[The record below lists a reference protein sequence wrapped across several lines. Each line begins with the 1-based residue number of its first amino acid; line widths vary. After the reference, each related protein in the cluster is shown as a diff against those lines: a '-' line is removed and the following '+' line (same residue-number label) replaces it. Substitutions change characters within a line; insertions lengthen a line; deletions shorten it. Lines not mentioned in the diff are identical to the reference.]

1 MKMSKIKK
9 PGQQQQ
15 CRCCLEVIGLKD
27 LWTEYYNGDEREVYG
42 EMVNECFAMPWEH
55 EDSKREYICDG
66 CVTRLRDAVS
76 FRKEILH
83 SDQLLKEHIKN
94 EAVAGHSVKEEEMS
108 DAEIETEYLSI
119 DYLDEDGQHKSNSS
133 IEIKIES
140 GGIKEES
147 IPSKSGRRYTE
158 EDFKKC
164 IEAVK
169 SRKLSQTKA
178 SIIYHVPRTTIR
190 HALANLPQEPPTVPK
205 RSKSS
210 DKSPSPHKSPSSDKS
225 SSPHKSL
232 SPYKFSSPDRSPSSD
247 KSPSLHKSQNPDEPP
262 STPVKR
268 GVILKKRQQNLDNLI
283 KFTNATPIKNVRR
296 GYICYFCPKEYEDPK
311 DLKDHTIADHLKY
324 SNVSRSNVS
333 RIQVISDSSIKLD
346 VTDLVCRIC
355 GKPLLTLEMAFDHI
369 RGHDVKI
376 HLDSKDQLVPFKFD
390 GKTQKCVVCNEI
402 LTSFKL
408 LNDHLNQ
415 NHYKN
420 FECGTCKRGF
430 ITKSSLQS
438 HLIIHQTGEYRCKF
452 CEKVFNLRARKI
464 QHERYAHMGKRRNK
478 CLYCD
483 EKFLDADQ
491 KRKHH
496 SEVHG
501 IARQKFPCNSCDKHY
516 FTQASL
522 HRHIEGYHLMKRPY
536 KCPECESTF
545 FKRNL
550 LTMHMVKHTGVK
562 QFQCD
567 ICKKTYGRKGTLQT
581 HMRIHANLKQY
592 KCELCSKE
600 FLHKCT
606 WKGHMASKHN
616 QAV

>member
-190 HALANLPQEPPTVPK
+190 HALASIKKEEDKAKREK
-205 RSKSS
+205 RS
-210 DKSPSPHKSPSSDKS
+210 SPNKAKQEEMRKH
-225 SSPHKSL
+225 
-232 SPYKFSSPDRSPSSD
+232 
-247 KSPSLHKSQNPDEPP
+247 
-262 STPVKR
+262 
-268 GVILKKRQQNLDNLI
+268 GDNIYTL
-283 KFTNATPIKNVRR
+283 FTYTNATPIRCKNDF
-296 GYICYFCPKEYEDPK
+296 GYACCFCAEVYQEPNI
-311 DLKDHTIADHLKY
+311 LKDHTIKCHEYEMRTKFMEGKRLGDYLVKLDITNLECNICNAGLKSLDEAFAHLKEH
-324 SNVSRSNVS
+324 N
-333 RIQVISDSSIKLD
+333 
-346 VTDLVCRIC
+346 
-355 GKPLLTLEMAFDHI
+355 KPM
-369 RGHDVKI
+369 
-376 HLDSKDQLVPFKFD
+376 HLDINNHIMPFKFE
-390 GKTQKCVVCNEI
+390 GEELKCVYCKVVFNK
-402 LTSFKL
+402 FKKL
-408 LNDHLNQ
+408 LEHMNR
-415 NHYKN
+415 HYRN
-420 FECGTCKRGF
+420 CVCDICGAGF
-430 ITKSSLQS
+430 INRSTFTVHYHGHSLG
-438 HLIIHQTGEYRCKF
+438 HFPCHH
-452 CEKVFNLRARKI
+452 CEKVFDTKRKQRSHEMAIHIHAQKSYKCGYCNEHFSTHWKKEKHISSEHGVNLREI
-464 QHERYAHMGKRRNK
+464 K
-478 CLYCD
+478 C
-483 EKFLDADQ
+483 Q
-491 KRKHH
+491 
-496 SEVHG
+496 V
-501 IARQKFPCNSCDKHY
+501 CDKVCL
-516 FTQASL
+516 TANSL
-522 HRHIEGYHLMKRPY
+522 RIHVKRDHLKERRF
-536 KCPECESTF
+536 ECKVCDYRF
-545 FKRNL
+545 FGSQELRE
-550 LTMHMVKHTGVK
+550 HMVKHTGIRDYK
-562 QFQCD
+562 CD
-567 ICKKTYGRKGTLQT
+567 ICLKSYGKKSTLRE
-581 HMRIHANLKQY
+581 HIRIHADDRRF
-592 KCELCSKE
+592 KCGHCDLAFIQKCS
-600 FLHKCT
+600 LNNHLR
-606 WKGHMASKHN
+606 SKHGYVRV
-616 QAV
+616 QS

>member
-190 HALANLPQEPPTVPK
+190 HALANPENTSSNNDK
-205 RSKSS
+205 KIERSKHI
-210 DKSPSPHKSPSSDKS
+210 D
-225 SSPHKSL
+225 
-232 SPYKFSSPDRSPSSD
+232 
-247 KSPSLHKSQNPDEPP
+247 NI
-262 STPVKR
+262 ST
-268 GVILKKRQQNLDNLI
+268 L
-283 KFTNATPIKNVRR
+283 FHHTNATPIRSQKDI
-296 GYICYFCPKEYEDPK
+296 GYGCCFCDKFYIKPAELKQHTRDIHQDQILNIMRDKSLNDYHAKLDITGLQCNDCK
-311 DLKDHTIADHLKY
+311 TGIADLDAMMRHLKDHD
-324 SNVSRSNVS
+324 R
-333 RIQVISDSSIKLD
+333 D
-346 VTDLVCRIC
+346 
-355 GKPLLTLEMAFDHI
+355 
-369 RGHDVKI
+369 I
-376 HLDSKDQLVPFKFD
+376 HLDINNHIMPFSFEGDELRCVICKAEFIKF
-390 GKTQKCVVCNEI
+390 KKLAEHMNKHYRNRVC
-402 LTSFKL
+402 
-408 LNDHLNQ
+408 DV
-415 NHYKN
+415 
-420 FECGTCKRGF
+420 CGAGF
-430 ITKSSLQS
+430 INERSFQ
-438 HLIIHQTGEYRCKF
+438 IHFKVHKKGVFSCKF
-452 CEKVFNLRARKI
+452 CEKVFDTFGKKKS
-464 QHERYAHMGKRRNK
+464 HESAVHIHSQMLSKCGYCNKKFKTHRNK
-478 CLYCD
+478 EKHISSEHGVRLKEIKCKLCGKVYKTANALRVHTRRDHLKERPFECQLCDYTAYGSRCL
-483 EKFLDADQ
+483 K
-491 KRKHH
+491 
-496 SEVHG
+496 
-501 IARQKFPCNSCDKHY
+501 N
-516 FTQASL
+516 
-522 HRHIEGYHLMKRPY
+522 
-536 KCPECESTF
+536 
-545 FKRNL
+545 
-550 LTMHMVKHTGVK
+550 HMLKHTGVRE
-562 QFQCD
+562 FQCD
-567 ICKKTYGRKGTLQT
+567 VCLKSYARKKTLRE
-581 HMRIHANLKQY
+581 HMRIHEDDRRF
-592 KCELCSKE
+592 KCEHCGMAFIQNCS
-600 FLHKCT
+600 L
-606 WKGHMASKHN
+606 KGHMRSKHRDLMPS
-616 QAV
+616 V

>member
-190 HALANLPQEPPTVPK
+190 HALARHRRTGAKTSEQK
-205 RSKSS
+205 IKKYI
-210 DKSPSPHKSPSSDKS
+210 D
-225 SSPHKSL
+225 
-232 SPYKFSSPDRSPSSD
+232 
-247 KSPSLHKSQNPDEPP
+247 
-262 STPVKR
+262 PVEVGDFHSR
-268 GVILKKRQQNLDNLI
+268 MFPELLNFGIDLATLMDYS
-283 KFTNATPIKNVRR
+283 NATPIRCRGGR
-296 GYICYFCPKEYEDPK
+296 GYKCCYCSEEFPDAADLKRHTMTDHDRETRCGLIKGRYAASSLVKLDITSLQCSKCRCDFDAIQHLIDHIVDVHGENIHRDIKNYILPFKFQGEELRCVICFTPFNKFKVLQEHMSTHFRNFICDYCSSGFVTRTILLNHMKGHQMGFYKCDFCPKTYDTHRKKKAHERLVHIHRNMLNKCGYCNEKFSRFSKKEEHLVQVHGVRSITFNCQACDK
-311 DLKDHTIADHLKY
+311 VFVSQRGLRDHTKRDHLMERRHKC
-324 SNVSRSNVS
+324 NVCDMLFFR
-333 RIQVISDSSIKLD
+333 QSD
-346 VTDLVCRIC
+346 V
-355 GKPLLTLEMAFDHI
+355 
-369 RGHDVKI
+369 
-376 HLDSKDQLVPFKFD
+376 
-390 GKTQKCVVCNEI
+390 
-402 LTSFKL
+402 
-408 LNDHLNQ
+408 
-415 NHYKN
+415 
-420 FECGTCKRGF
+420 
-430 ITKSSLQS
+430 
-438 HLIIHQTGEYRCKF
+438 
-452 CEKVFNLRARKI
+452 RK
-464 QHERYAHMGKRRNK
+464 
-478 CLYCD
+478 
-483 EKFLDADQ
+483 
-491 KRKHH
+491 
-496 SEVHG
+496 
-501 IARQKFPCNSCDKHY
+501 
-516 FTQASL
+516 
-522 HRHIEGYHLMKRPY
+522 
-536 KCPECESTF
+536 
-545 FKRNL
+545 
-550 LTMHMVKHTGVK
+550 HMVKHTGART
-562 QFQCD
+562 FQCSV
-567 ICKKTYGRKGTLQT
+567 CLKSYGRRNTLRE
-581 HMRIHANLKQY
+581 HMRIHADDRRF
-592 KCELCSKE
+592 KCEYCGQAFVQKCS
-600 FLHKCT
+600 
-606 WKGHMASKHN
+606 WRGHMRAKHGE
-616 QAV
+616 QV

>member
-190 HALANLPQEPPTVPK
+190 HALA
-205 RSKSS
+205 
-210 DKSPSPHKSPSSDKS
+210 SPDDGPRDGKVKKPAKATTNAHKSNQDEKNK
-225 SSPHKSL
+225 HQDNITSL
-232 SPYKFSSPDRSPSSD
+232 
-247 KSPSLHKSQNPDEPP
+247 
-262 STPVKR
+262 
-268 GVILKKRQQNLDNLI
+268 LKH
-283 KFTNATPIKNVRR
+283 TNATPIRCEKDSR
-296 GYICYFCPKEYEDPK
+296 YACCFCADLYREPAELKKHNIKKHQSDIDTIMTGKRLQDYLVKLDITGLKCNLCAFKPDSLEDIMKHLEGHDKTIHTDINNHIVPFVFDGD
-311 DLKDHTIADHLKY
+311 DLKCA
-324 SNVSRSNVS
+324 
-333 RIQVISDSSIKLD
+333 
-346 VTDLVCRIC
+346 IC
-355 GKPLLTLEMAFDHI
+355 
-369 RGHDVKI
+369 
-376 HLDSKDQLVPFKFD
+376 
-390 GKTQKCVVCNEI
+390 KT
-402 LTSFKL
+402 
-408 LNDHLNQ
+408 
-415 NHYKN
+415 
-420 FECGTCKRGF
+420 GF
-430 ITKSSLQS
+430 NTF
-438 HLIIHQTGEYRCKF
+438 R
-452 CEKVFNLRARKI
+452 KVFL
-464 QHERYAHMGKRRNK
+464 HMHTHYRN
-478 CLYCD
+478 
-483 EKFLDADQ
+483 
-491 KRKHH
+491 H
-496 SEVHG
+496 V
-501 IARQKFPCNSCDKHY
+501 
-516 FTQASL
+516 
-522 HRHIEGYHLMKRPY
+522 
-536 KCPECESTF
+536 
-545 FKRNL
+545 
-550 LTMHMVKHTGVK
+550 
-562 QFQCD
+562 CD
-567 ICKKTYGRKGTLQT
+567 ICAAGFINEKSFLVHYKIHKKGVFYCRFC
-581 HMRIHANLKQY
+581 H
-592 KCELCSKE
+592 KE
-600 FLHKCT
+600 FETLSRMKSHESGVHTNSLRFKCSYCGERFT
-606 WKGHMASKHN
+606 NSSKKMKHISAVHNVRQREIKCKLCDRVCSTMEALRVHTKRDHLMERRYECHYCKNKYYRMNELRNHIATHTGEREHLCKVCNKSFSRKMALANHIVVHN
-616 QAV
+616 VDK